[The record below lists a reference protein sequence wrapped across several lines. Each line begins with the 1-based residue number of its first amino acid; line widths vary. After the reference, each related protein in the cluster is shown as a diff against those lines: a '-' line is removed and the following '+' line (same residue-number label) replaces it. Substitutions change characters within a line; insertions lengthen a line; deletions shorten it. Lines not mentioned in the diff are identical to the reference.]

1 MKNTKELQAILT
13 SIFVLNH
20 VSEHKNQDIANI
32 CEYAFRRCLETN
44 TNLLVLSTIGQKY
57 PDMKEQVKEL
67 LAGETKYT
75 KIMGGSL

>member
-13 SIFVLNH
+13 SIFVLNET
-20 VSEHKNQDIANI
+20 SEHKNEEIAKI
-32 CEYAFRRCLETN
+32 CEYAFLRVLEAN
-44 TNLLVLSTIGQKY
+44 TNLLILSTVGQKY
-57 PDMKEQVKEL
+57 SDMKEQVKEL

>member
-20 VSEHKNQDIANI
+20 VSEHKNRDIENI

-75 KIMGGSL
+75 KVMGETL